1 MIQTRSSDRL
11 TPSSGGGLISVM
23 YRPKYGDVSAIAD
36 KTNEC
41 CHLCGEPAPLHTYG
55 RCNIYGG
62 RAASIDHLV
71 PQYFGGDHAP
81 ENLMWAH
88 QGCNSYRG
96 VRDFEEV
103 RMELRGDTYMMEDE
117 PVDNGAQVLLGAA
130 GGMALGAALGYM
142 LQGSPQT
149 NEDRQRANGRA
160 FLGAMFGGL
169 LGVLLFNR

>member
-1 MIQTRSSDRL
+1 
-11 TPSSGGGLISVM
+11 M

-130 GGMALGAALGYM
+130 GGMALAPHWATCCKARRRQTKIGNVPTDVPSSEPCSVGY
-142 LQGSPQT
+142 
-149 NEDRQRANGRA
+149 
-160 FLGAMFGGL
+160 
-169 LGVLLFNR
+169 